1 MLPAAMKTEI
11 DNPGTSKTTSVDV
24 KFLLV
29 LAVLYCAVFLIAR
42 VSMTLDAGA
51 EGDAAF
57 WWPNAILLSAL
68 LLNGRKRWPAIF
80 ITGYAAYVSA
90 HLTGGDSI
98 SVSFVLS
105 GCDILEAG
113 IAAYPFAWITERV
126 VRFSRPRELARLCV
140 VGGLLAPMVSALC
153 ADPLY
158 RLLHHNVPAHFG
170 RNWFYSNAL
179 GAIIVTPIIL
189 SFFDKEGV
197 ALLERRRLLESTG
210 LLAGMSVCAYLVFH
224 HTGFPVFFILF
235 PLLLLIVVRLGMR
248 GGILG
253 VCVIAIFATISM
265 THGRGAMALI
275 QDESWQQQVL
285 HIQILLAC
293 AVLCVALVAVVLNER
308 RLAEQ
313 SARKSEQ
320 LYRLLAENSRDIIV
334 LTDLEHHREYIS
346 PAVQWTMGW
355 DPKELMGTTYQDS
368 IVHPDDVAAL
378 TATLEA
384 LKSGEPAKSLTYR
397 CLKKDGTYL
406 WMEANISLYC
416 DRTTGEPIGYVNVV
430 RNVAER
436 KAAEERLQDAYL
448 ALETLASIDPL
459 TGTANRRH
467 LDEALEHEWRRASR
481 TASYISLL
489 LFDVDHFK
497 FYNDL
502 YGHLRGDDCLRQ
514 IAGAARQVFRR
525 AGDTVARFGGEE
537 FAIVLPDTDRLG
549 AFDLAQKLRQAVANL
564 RIEHPG
570 SQHNVVTVSVGC
582 ATLVPDASAN
592 ANSLIETADRAL
604 YEAKRSGRN
613 CVIDAVDPYGQTLHA

>member
-1 MLPAAMKTEI
+1 MDRSSTAKASSINFKHL
-11 DNPGTSKTTSVDV
+11 SV
-24 KFLLV
+24 LV
-29 LAVLYCAVFLIAR
+29 VLFFALFLIAR
-42 VSMTLDAGA
+42 LSMLFDAGA

-90 HLTGGDSI
+90 HVTGGDSI
-98 SVSFVLS
+98 LVGFALS
-105 GCDILEAG
+105 GCDMLEAA
-113 IAAYPFAWITERV
+113 IAAYPFAWITDRT

-140 VGGLLAPMVSALC
+140 VGGIIAPAISAAC
-153 ADPLY
+153 AAPLY
-158 RLLHHNVPAHFG
+158 RLLHENVPPHFG

-189 SFFDKEGV
+189 SFFDREAVAPQESRRILEG
-197 ALLERRRLLESTG
+197 AG
-210 LLAGMSVCAYLVFH
+210 LLALMSLCAYFVFY
-224 HTGFPVFFILF
+224 HTGFPLFFILF

-253 VCVIAIFATISM
+253 VCVIGVFAAVFVTR
-265 THGRGAMALI
+265 GRGAMAII
-275 QDESWQQQVL
+275 QDMSWQRQVL
-285 HIQILLAC
+285 HTQVLLAC

-308 RLAEQ
+308 RLLEQ

-334 LTDLEHHREYIS
+334 LTDLNHRREYIS
-346 PAVQWTMGW
+346 PAVQWMMGW
-355 DPKELMGTTYQDS
+355 DPGELIGTTYQDS
-368 IVHPDDVAAL
+368 IVHPDDIAAV
-378 TATLEA
+378 TATLDA

-397 CLKKDGTYL
+397 CRKKDGTYL

-416 DRTTGEPIGYVNVV
+416 DRVTGEPIGHVNVV

-448 ALETLASIDPL
+448 ALETLASVDPL
-459 TGTANRRH
+459 TGTANRRQ
-467 LDEALEHEWRRASR
+467 LDETLGHEWLRAYR
-481 TASYISLL
+481 TTSSISVL

-502 YGHLRGDDCLRQ
+502 YGHLRGDACLRQ
-514 IAGAARQVFRR
+514 IADAARQVFRR

-537 FAIVLPDTDRLG
+537 FAIVLPDTDRQG
-549 AFDLAQKLRQAVANL
+549 AFELAQRLRQSVESL

-570 SQHNVVTVSVGC
+570 SEHGIVTVSVGC
-582 ATLVPDASAN
+582 ATVVPTADTHMNNLIDA
-592 ANSLIETADRAL
+592 ADRAL
-604 YEAKRSGRN
+604 YEAKRAGRN
-613 CVIDAVDPYGQTLHA
+613 CVIEALDPHSQTLRA

>member
-1 MLPAAMKTEI
+1 MERSSTIKK
-11 DNPGTSKTTSVDV
+11 SSVDLKYLFV
-24 KFLLV
+24 LV
-29 LAVLYCAVFLIAR
+29 VLYIAVFLIAR
-42 VSMTLDAGA
+42 LSMLLDAGA

-57 WWPNAILLSAL
+57 WWPNAIVLSAL

-80 ITGYAAYVSA
+80 IAGYAAYVSA
-90 HLTGGDSI
+90 HVTGGDS
-98 SVSFVLS
+98 VPVAFALS

-113 IAAYPFAWITERV
+113 IAAYPFAWITERT
-126 VRFSRPRELARLCV
+126 VRFSRPRELARLCI
-140 VGGLLAPMVSALC
+140 VGGIIAPAISAIC
-153 ADPLY
+153 AAPVY
-158 RLLHHNVPAHFG
+158 RLLHQNVPPHFG

-189 SFFDKEGV
+189 SFFDNEGV
-197 ALLERRRLLESTG
+197 VLLERRRLLESTG
-210 LLAGMSVCAYLVFH
+210 LLALMSVSAYFVFH
-224 HTGFPVFFILF
+224 HAGFPFFFILF
-235 PLLLLIVVRLGMR
+235 PILLLIVVRLGMR

-253 VCVIAIFATISM
+253 VCVIAIFAAVFM
-265 THGRGAMALI
+265 ARHRGALSLGP
-275 QDESWQQQVL
+275 DVSWQQQVL
-285 HIQILLAC
+285 HIQILLGC

-313 SARKSEQ
+313 AARKSEQ

-334 LTDLEHHREYIS
+334 LTDLEHRREYIS
-346 PAVQWTMGW
+346 PAVQWMMGW
-355 DPKELMGTTYQDS
+355 DPRELTGTRYLDS
-368 IVHPDDVAAL
+368 IVHPDDIAAL
-378 TATLEA
+378 TATLDA

-397 CLKKDGTYL
+397 CMKKDGTYL

-416 DRTTGEPIGYVNVV
+416 DRITGEPIGYVNVV

-459 TGTANRRH
+459 TGAANRRQ
-467 LDEALEHEWRRASR
+467 LDESLEHEWRRASR
-481 TASYISLL
+481 TGSPISLL

-514 IAGAARQVFRR
+514 IANAARQVFRR

-537 FAIVLPDTDRLG
+537 FAVVLPDTDRQD
-549 AFDLAQKLRQAVANL
+549 AFDLAQKLRQTVASL
-564 RIEHPG
+564 RIDHPG

-582 ATLVPDASAN
+582 ATLVPDTDGHAN
-592 ANSLIETADRAL
+592 ALIEAADRAL

-613 CVIDAVDPYGQTLHA
+613 RVVDTVDPHGQTLNVLD